1 MIFFQNIPLTELT
14 ADAVHQH
21 LNISGS
27 EPKSSSA
34 FCFYLP
40 HGWVTWW
47 SVHFHFL
54 SFSCRRR
61 RHDTVTQRRLFVLD
75 DSSPSPPPDGGCGAD
90 GSQNPQNPQN
100 NRPNHRPVSAKEK
113 KKWKLLN
120 ELITSE
126 TKETTSCFWTPE
138 LQWPLMCI
146 TRPTHTEVSV
156 NWWTVCLCVW
166 LDTLI
171 TKLRIKKNSRW
182 KNT

>member
-1 MIFFQNIPLTELT
+1 MFEQYQQIDSSVKVTSDTPSGRYSCSHSCDLVIFFSHLKMWFFFQNIPLTELT
-14 ADAVHQH
+14 ADSVHQH

-54 SFSCRRR
+54 LFSCRRR

-75 DSSPSPPPDGGCGAD
+75 DSSPSPPPGGGCGAD

-113 KKWKLLN
+113 K
-120 ELITSE
+120 SE
-126 TKETTSCFWTPE
+126 SF
-138 LQWPLMCI
+138 
-146 TRPTHTEVSV
+146 
-156 NWWTVCLCVW
+156 
-166 LDTLI
+166 
-171 TKLRIKKNSRW
+171 
-182 KNT
+182 